1 MKISFLNLPTPII
14 ISPKK
19 AGLKQSLPFFM
30 SDEQYSGGRELVRP
44 VPIITYTNSKIYSQ
58 KISPQ
63 VIDFL

>member
-30 SDEQYSGGRELVRP
+30 SDEQDL
-44 VPIITYTNSKIYSQ
+44 KLLHQ
-58 KISPQ
+58 KLDIVIPGLTRGSTGSPP
-63 VIDFL
+63 